1 LSCHVFLI
9 SIVQKVEYYLRP
21 CYYVCSENERRIPT
35 DAEVRLIFGIVG
47 VIRLLA
53 GNSYFESFSPAAVVP
68 YTAVGWLCVRVS
80 R

>member
-1 LSCHVFLI
+1 MFLI
-9 SIVQKVEYYLRP
+9 SIVQKVENYLRP
-21 CYYVCSENERRIPT
+21 CYYGCSENERRIPT

-53 GNSYFESFSPAAVVP
+53 GNSYFESFSSAAVVP
-68 YTAVGWLCVRVS
+68 YTGVRWLCMCVS